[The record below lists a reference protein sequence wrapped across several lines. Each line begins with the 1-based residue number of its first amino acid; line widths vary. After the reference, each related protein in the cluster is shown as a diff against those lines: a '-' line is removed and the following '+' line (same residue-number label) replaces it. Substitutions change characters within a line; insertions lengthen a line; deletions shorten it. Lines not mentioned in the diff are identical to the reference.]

1 MANILHLFELV
12 KSLSKSEKRYFKMS
26 ARLQQG
32 DKVFMNLFDIIDNEK
47 KGRDNIKHKLKKSFP
62 KAAFEPACAHLYKAI
77 MRSLKSFTAEKSS
90 ENKLLNIISDVRI
103 LFDKGMLKLCFAE
116 LERGKKLALKHEKYF
131 LFLQMART
139 ELQYITT
146 LEFSHIN
153 ESGLITRQE
162 KITDILYSEL
172 FINKHSSLFEILYH
186 RYHHQ
191 GVMRS
196 DLEIE
201 KLNDLVLEEFQVN
214 ANERYH
220 SCQSDKLHLHFQ
232 SLYFM
237 MTGNPEQ
244 SLKEFYQLD
253 KLFEANASRWEDEP
267 VYYIYLLHG
276 ITISLRWMKKYED
289 MQYFIN
295 RLKKIKAVAPSLEV
309 LAQHIIYQHELEIAL
324 DLGKFN
330 EGLLLIHEYE
340 KQIMNVHQAP
350 SNVFATT
357 QLQISLIYFGLND
370 FRKSLHY
377 INSALKMGE
386 AFISHQVYGLCRL
399 LSLIIHIE
407 LNNDDHLIYAIRSTE
422 RKFKTEKK
430 LYQVEK
436 LTIDFARKWTHVKAT
451 NKKEILINYHD
462 ELLKLKENRYENQ
475 FLKSFNFV
483 AWAESKIKG
492 V

>member
-1 MANILHLFELV
+1 MANILHLFGLI

-26 ARLQQG
+26 ARLQEG
-32 DKVFMNLFDIIDNEK
+32 DKVFMNLFNIIDNEK
-47 KGRDNIKHKLKKSFP
+47 KRVDNVKLALKKSFP
-62 KAAFEPACAHLYKAI
+62 KAAFEPACTHLYKAI
-77 MRSLKSFTAEKSS
+77 MRSLKSFTAEKTIES
-90 ENKLLNIISDVRI
+90 KLLNIISDVRI
-103 LFDKGMLKLCFAE
+103 LFDKGILKLCFAE
-116 LERGKKLALKHEKYF
+116 LERGKKLAIKHEKYF
-131 LFLQMART
+131 LFLQLART

-153 ESGLITRQE
+153 EADLIKRQE

-186 RYHHQ
+186 RYHDQ

-196 DLEIE
+196 DQEIE

-220 SCQSDKLHLHFQ
+220 SFQSDKLHLHFQ
-232 SLYFM
+232 ALYFM

-244 SLKEFYQLD
+244 SLKEFYQLN
-253 KLFEANASRWEDEP
+253 KLFEENASRWEDEP

-276 ITISLRWMKKYED
+276 ITTSLRWMKKYED
-289 MQYFIN
+289 MQFFIN
-295 RLKKIKAVAPSLEV
+295 KLKKIKTVAPSLEI
-309 LAQHIIYQHELEIAL
+309 LLQHLIYQHELAIAL

-340 KQIMNVHQAP
+340 KQIINAPQPP

-357 QLQISLIYFGLND
+357 QLQISLIYFAIHD
-370 FRKSLHY
+370 FRKALLY
-377 INSALKMGE
+377 INNALQIGG
-386 AFISHQVYGLCRL
+386 AVISHQVYGSCRL
-399 LSLIIHIE
+399 ISLIIHIE
-407 LNNDDHLIYAIRSTE
+407 LKNDDHLIYSIRSTE

-436 LTIDFARKWTHVKAT
+436 LTIDFARKWINAKI
-451 NKKEILINYHD
+451 NKKEILFIYYN
-462 ELLKLKENRYENQ
+462 ELLKLTENRYENQ

-483 AWAESKIKG
+483 GWAESKLKG
-492 V
+492 I

>member
-1 MANILHLFELV
+1 MANILYLFGLV

-26 ARLQQG
+26 ARLQEG

-47 KGRDNIKHKLKKSFP
+47 KGIDNIKLKLKKSFP
-62 KAAFEPACAHLYKAI
+62 KAAFEPACTHLYKAI
-77 MRSLKSFTAEKSS
+77 MRSLKSFTAEKSI

-103 LFDKGMLKLCFAE
+103 LFDKGILKLCFAE
-116 LERGKKLALKHEKYF
+116 LERGKKLAIKHERYF
-131 LFLQMART
+131 LFLQLART
-139 ELQYITT
+139 ELHYITT

-153 ESGLITRQE
+153 EADLIKRQE

-186 RYHHQ
+186 RFHDQ

-196 DLEIE
+196 DQEIE

-220 SCQSDKLHLHFQ
+220 SFQSDKLHLHFQ
-232 SLYFM
+232 SLYFL

-244 SLKEFYQLD
+244 SLKEFYQLN
-253 KLFEANASRWEDEP
+253 KLFEENTSRWEDEP

-276 ITISLRWMKKYED
+276 ITTSLRWMKKYED
-289 MQYFIN
+289 MHFFIN
-295 RLKKIKAVAPSLEV
+295 RLKMIKTAVSSLEV
-309 LAQHIIYQHELEIAL
+309 LLHHLIYQHELAIAL
-324 DLGKFN
+324 DLRKFN

-340 KQIMNVHQAP
+340 KQIVNAP
-350 SNVFATT
+350 PPNVFATT
-357 QLQISLIYFGLND
+357 QLQISLIYFALHD
-370 FRKSLHY
+370 FRKALLY
-377 INSALKMGE
+377 INNALQIGE
-386 AFISHQVYGLCRL
+386 AVISHQVYGLCRL
-399 LSLIIHIE
+399 ISLIIHIE
-407 LNNDDHLIYAIRSTE
+407 LKNDDHLIYSIRSTE

-436 LTIDFARKWTHVKAT
+436 LTIDFARKWIHTKAI
-451 NKKEILINYHD
+451 NKKEILSNYYK
-462 ELLKLKENRYENQ
+462 ELLKLTENRYENQ

-483 AWAESKIKG
+483 AWAESKLKG
-492 V
+492 I